1 MGFSWC
7 AFQNEAMGAD
17 PPGRNRAAV
26 AVVDDDQ
33 RIRAAL
39 RRALQLE
46 GYEVLEGRD
55 GLEGEALAGRADVL
69 VLDATMPN
77 LGGFELCRR
86 LRAAGNRVPILL
98 LTARGAT
105 ADRVEGLDAGA
116 DDYLAK
122 PFALDEL
129 LARLRA
135 LLRRNAEA
143 LPSDHGERLVCGDIV
158 LNTASYEVSCAGEPV
173 ELTHTEH
180 RLLELFLRNRGR
192 VLHRE
197 EIYDTVWGYDASLAS
212 NSLEVYVG
220 YLRRKLAAAGPD
232 GHSPIRTVRGVG
244 YVLKEHG
251 VR

>member
-1 MGFSWC
+1 M
-7 AFQNEAMGAD
+7 D
-17 PPGRNRAAV
+17 PDRPGGTGPAV

-39 RRALQLE
+39 RRALQIE
-46 GYEVLEGRD
+46 GYSVLEGRD
-55 GLEGEALAGRADVL
+55 GLEGEALAGRADVM

-86 LRAAGNRVPILL
+86 LRAAGSRLPILL
-98 LTARGAT
+98 LTARGST
-105 ADRVEGLDAGA
+105 VDRVEGLEAGA

-135 LLRRNAEA
+135 LLRRGAASEA
-143 LPSDHGERLVCGDIV
+143 SGGDERLACGDIV
-158 LNTASYEVSCAGEPV
+158 MDTASYEVTCAGETV
-173 ELTHTEH
+173 TLTHTEH
-180 RLLELFLRNRGR
+180 QLLELFLRNPDR
-192 VLHRE
+192 VLTRD

-220 YLRRKLAAAGPD
+220 YLRRKLAAANTGTD
-232 GHSPIRTVRGVG
+232 GRGPIRTVRGVG
-244 YVLKEHG
+244 YVL
-251 VR
+251 RNS

>member
-1 MGFSWC
+1 
-7 AFQNEAMGAD
+7 MGAD
-17 PPGRNRAAV
+17 LPNRSSPAV

-46 GYEVLEGRD
+46 GYDVLEGSD
-55 GLEGEALAGRADVL
+55 GLEGEALAGRADVM

-86 LRAAGNRVPILL
+86 LRATGSRLPILL
-98 LTARGAT
+98 LTARGTT

-135 LLRRNAEA
+135 LLRRSAESSS
-143 LPSDHGERLVCGDIV
+143 PEEGERLACAGIV
-158 LNTASYEVSCAGEPV
+158 LDTASYEVTRAGEPV
-173 ELTHTEH
+173 TLTHTEH
-180 RLLELFLRNRGR
+180 RLLELFLRNPGR
-192 VLHRE
+192 VLHRD

-220 YLRRKLAAAGPD
+220 YLRRKLAAAAAGSD
-232 GHSPIRTVRGVG
+232 GHSPIQTVRGVG
-244 YVLKEHG
+244 YVL
-251 VR
+251 RPA

>member
-1 MGFSWC
+1 
-7 AFQNEAMGAD
+7 MGAD
-17 PPGRNRAAV
+17 LPNRSSPAV

-46 GYEVLEGRD
+46 GYDVLEGSD
-55 GLEGEALAGRADVL
+55 GLEGEALAGRADVM

-86 LRAAGNRVPILL
+86 LRATGSRLPILL
-98 LTARGAT
+98 LTARSTT

-135 LLRRNAEA
+135 LLRRSAESSS
-143 LPSDHGERLVCGDIV
+143 PEEGERLACAGIV
-158 LNTASYEVSCAGEPV
+158 LDTASYEVTCAGKPV
-173 ELTHTEH
+173 TLTHTEH
-180 RLLELFLRNRGR
+180 RLLELFLRNPGR
-192 VLHRE
+192 VLHRD

-220 YLRRKLAAAGPD
+220 YLRRKLAAAAAGSD
-232 GHSPIRTVRGVG
+232 GHSPVQTVRGVG
-244 YVLKEHG
+244 YVL
-251 VR
+251 RPA

>member
-1 MGFSWC
+1 
-7 AFQNEAMGAD
+7 MGAD
-17 PPGRNRAAV
+17 PPPRSSSVV
-26 AVVDDDQ
+26 AVIDDDQ

-86 LRAAGNRVPILL
+86 LRAAGSRVPILL

-105 ADRVEGLDAGA
+105 SDRVEGLDAGA

-143 LPSDHGERLVCGDIV
+143 LPTNGGERLTCAGIV
-158 LNTASYEVSCAGEPV
+158 LDTASYEVSCAGESV

-180 RLLELFLRNRGR
+180 RLLELFLRNPGR
-192 VLHRE
+192 VLHRD

-220 YLRRKLAAAGPD
+220 YLRRKLAAAAAGTD
-232 GHSPIRTVRGVG
+232 GRSPIRTVRGVG
-244 YVLKEHG
+244 YVM
-251 VR
+251 RPA

>member
-1 MGFSWC
+1 MGFSPSG
-7 AFQNEAMGAD
+7 FQNEAVD
-17 PPGRNRAAV
+17 LDRPGGNGPAV

-39 RRALQLE
+39 RRALQIE
-46 GYEVLEGRD
+46 GYSVLEGRD
-55 GLEGEALAGRADVL
+55 GLEGEALAGRADVM

-86 LRAAGNRVPILL
+86 LRAAGSRLPILL
-98 LTARGAT
+98 LTARGST
-105 ADRVEGLDAGA
+105 VDRVEGLDAGA
-116 DDYLAK
+116 DDYLPK

-135 LLRRNAEA
+135 LLRRGAATEA
-143 LPSDHGERLVCGDIV
+143 SGGDKRLACGDIV
-158 LNTASYEVSCAGEPV
+158 MDTASYEVTCAGEPV
-173 ELTHTEH
+173 TLTHTEH
-180 RLLELFLRNRGR
+180 RLLELFLRNPGR

-220 YLRRKLAAAGPD
+220 YLRRKLPAANTGTD
-232 GHSPIRTVRGVG
+232 GRGPIRTVRGVG
-244 YVLKEHG
+244 YVL
-251 VR
+251 RNS

>member
-1 MGFSWC
+1 
-7 AFQNEAMGAD
+7 MGAD
-17 PPGRNRAAV
+17 RPSASSPAV
-26 AVVDDDQ
+26 AVVDDDP
-33 RIRAAL
+33 RIRTAL

-46 GYEVLEGRD
+46 GYGVLEGSD
-55 GLEGEALAGRADVL
+55 GLDGEALAGQADVM

-86 LRAAGNRVPILL
+86 LRAAGSRLPILL
-98 LTARGAT
+98 LTARGTT

-116 DDYLAK
+116 DDYLPK

-135 LLRRNAEA
+135 LLRRGAERSSPA
-143 LPSDHGERLVCGDIV
+143 EGERLACAGIV
-158 LNTASYEVSCAGEPV
+158 LDTASYEVTCAGEPV
-173 ELTHTEH
+173 TLTHTEH
-180 RLLELFLRNRGR
+180 RLLELFLRNPGR
-192 VLHRE
+192 VLDRD

-220 YLRRKLAAAGPD
+220 YLRRKLAAATTGTG

-244 YVLKEHG
+244 YVL
-251 VR
+251 RPA

>member
-1 MGFSWC
+1 MS
-7 AFQNEAMGAD
+7 A
-17 PPGRNRAAV
+17 RV

-33 RIRAAL
+33 RIRSAL

-55 GLEGEALAGRADVL
+55 GLEGETLATQADVM

-86 LRAAGNRVPILL
+86 LRAAGCRLPILL

-135 LLRRNAEA
+135 LLRRSARGSSPEE
-143 LPSDHGERLVCGDIV
+143 GERLECAGIV
-158 LNTASYEVSCAGEPV
+158 LDTASYEVTCTGEPV
-173 ELTHTEH
+173 TLTHTEH
-180 RLLELFLRNRGR
+180 RLLELFLRNPGR
-192 VLHRE
+192 VLHRD

-220 YLRRKLAAAGPD
+220 YLRRKLAAAAAGSD
-232 GHSPIRTVRGVG
+232 GHSPIQTVRGVG
-244 YVLKEHG
+244 YVLRECAKS
-251 VR
+251 

>member
-1 MGFSWC
+1 MGFSWF

-17 PPGRNRAAV
+17 PRGRNSPAV

-33 RIRAAL
+33 RIRTAL

-55 GLEGEALAGRADVL
+55 GLEGEALAGRADAL

-98 LTARGAT
+98 LTARDAT

-158 LNTASYEVSCAGEPV
+158 LNTASYEVSCAGELV

-197 EIYDTVWGYDASLAS
+197 EIYATVWGYDASLAS

-220 YLRRKLAAAGPD
+220 YLRRKLAAAAAGTD
-232 GHSPIRTVRGVG
+232 GESPIRTVRSVG
-244 YVLKEHG
+244 YVM
-251 VR
+251 RPA

>member
-1 MGFSWC
+1 MS
-7 AFQNEAMGAD
+7 A
-17 PPGRNRAAV
+17 RI

-46 GYEVLEGRD
+46 GYDVLEGGD
-55 GLEGEALAGRADVL
+55 GLEGEALATQADVM

-86 LRAAGNRVPILL
+86 LRANGSRLPILL

-116 DDYLAK
+116 DDYLPK

-135 LLRRNAEA
+135 LLRRGAGSEA
-143 LPSDHGERLVCGDIV
+143 ADEGERLACAGITLD
-158 LNTASYEVSCAGEPV
+158 TSSYEVTCAGEPV
-173 ELTHTEH
+173 TLTHTEH
-180 RLLELFLRNRGR
+180 RLLELFLRNPGR
-192 VLHRE
+192 VLGRD

-220 YLRRKLAAAGPD
+220 YLRRKLAAAAAGSD

-244 YVLKEHG
+244 YVL
-251 VR
+251 RPA

>member
-1 MGFSWC
+1 MGFSWT
-7 AFQNEAMGAD
+7 AIQNEAMGAD
-17 PPGRNRAAV
+17 RPSGARPAV

-46 GYEVLEGRD
+46 GYDVLEGSD
-55 GLEGEALAGRADVL
+55 GLEGEALASRVDVM

-86 LRAAGNRVPILL
+86 LRSSGSRLPILM
-98 LTARGAT
+98 LTARGST
-105 ADRVEGLDAGA
+105 ADRVEGLNAGA
-116 DDYLAK
+116 DDYLPK

-135 LLRRNAEA
+135 LLRRSAGSPTPENAEQLA
-143 LPSDHGERLVCGDIV
+143 CAGIV
-158 LNTASYEVSCAGEPV
+158 LDTASYEVTCAGEPV
-173 ELTHTEH
+173 TLTHTEH
-180 RLLELFLRNRGR
+180 RLLELFLRNPGR
-192 VLHRE
+192 VLSRG

-220 YLRRKLAAAGPD
+220 YLRRKLAAATAAAD
-232 GHSPIRTVRGVG
+232 GRSPIQTVRGVG
-244 YVLKEHG
+244 YVL
-251 VR
+251 RPAT

>member
-1 MGFSWC
+1 
-7 AFQNEAMGAD
+7 MGAD
-17 PPGRNRAAV
+17 PPPRNSPVV

-86 LRAAGNRVPILL
+86 LRAAGSRVPILL
-98 LTARGAT
+98 LTARSAT
-105 ADRVEGLDAGA
+105 SDRVEGLDAGA

-135 LLRRNAEA
+135 LLRRNAGA
-143 LPSDHGERLVCGDIV
+143 QAGDSGERLACAGIV
-158 LNTASYEVSCAGEPV
+158 LDTASYEVSCAGEPV
-173 ELTHTEH
+173 TLTHTEH
-180 RLLELFLRNRGR
+180 RLLELFLRNPGR
-192 VLHRE
+192 VLHRD

-220 YLRRKLAAAGPD
+220 YLRRKLAAATASTD
-232 GHSPIRTVRGVG
+232 GQSPIRTVRGVG
-244 YVLKEHG
+244 YVL
-251 VR
+251 RPT

>member
-1 MGFSWC
+1 
-7 AFQNEAMGAD
+7 MGAD
-17 PPGRNRAAV
+17 RPSGSSPAV

-46 GYEVLEGRD
+46 GYDVLEGSD
-55 GLEGEALAGRADVL
+55 GLEGEALAGQADVM

-86 LRAAGNRVPILL
+86 LRAAGSRLPILL

-116 DDYLAK
+116 DDYLPK

-135 LLRRNAEA
+135 LLRRGTDSSAA
-143 LPSDHGERLVCGDIV
+143 GGERLACAGIV
-158 LNTASYEVSCAGEPV
+158 LDTASYEVTCAGEPV
-173 ELTHTEH
+173 TLTHTEH
-180 RLLELFLRNRGR
+180 RLLELFLRSPGR
-192 VLHRE
+192 VLGRD

-220 YLRRKLAAAGPD
+220 YLRRKLAAAAAGSD

-244 YVLKEHG
+244 YVL
-251 VR
+251 RPA

>member
-1 MGFSWC
+1 M
-7 AFQNEAMGAD
+7 
-17 PPGRNRAAV
+17 
-26 AVVDDDQ
+26 
-33 RIRAAL
+33 

-46 GYEVLEGRD
+46 GYDVLEGRD
-55 GLEGEALAGRADVL
+55 GLEGEALATQADVM

-86 LRAAGNRVPILL
+86 LRAAGNRVPVLL

-105 ADRVEGLDAGA
+105 SDRVEGLDAGA
-116 DDYLAK
+116 DDYLSK

-135 LLRRNAEA
+135 LLRRGAGTSSPE
-143 LPSDHGERLVCGDIV
+143 DGERLACAGIV
-158 LNTASYEVSCAGEPV
+158 LDTASYEVTCAGEPV
-173 ELTHTEH
+173 TLTHTEH
-180 RLLELFLRNRGR
+180 RLLELFLRNPGR
-192 VLHRE
+192 VLSRD

-220 YLRRKLAAAGPD
+220 YLRRKLAAAAAGTD

-244 YVLKEHG
+244 YVL
-251 VR
+251 RPT

>member
-1 MGFSWC
+1 MSS
-7 AFQNEAMGAD
+7 
-17 PPGRNRAAV
+17 RV

-39 RRALQLE
+39 RRALLLE

-55 GLEGEALAGRADVL
+55 GLEGEALATQADVI

-116 DDYLAK
+116 DDYLSK

-135 LLRRNAEA
+135 LLRRGAGII
-143 LPSDHGERLVCGDIV
+143 LD
-158 LNTASYEVSCAGEPV
+158 TASYEVTCAGEPV
-173 ELTHTEH
+173 MLTHTEH
-180 RLLELFLRNRGR
+180 RLLELFLRNPGR
-192 VLHRE
+192 VLGRD

-220 YLRRKLAAAGPD
+220 YLRRKLAAAAAGSD
-232 GHSPIRTVRGVG
+232 GHSPIRTIRGVG
-244 YVLKEHG
+244 YVL
-251 VR
+251 RQT

>member
-1 MGFSWC
+1 
-7 AFQNEAMGAD
+7 MGAD
-17 PPGRNRAAV
+17 PPPRSSPVV
-26 AVVDDDQ
+26 AVIDDDQ

-86 LRAAGNRVPILL
+86 LRAAGSRVPILL

-105 ADRVEGLDAGA
+105 SDRVEGLDAGA

-143 LPSDHGERLVCGDIV
+143 LPTNGGERLTCAGIV
-158 LNTASYEVSCAGEPV
+158 LDTASYEVSCAGESV

-180 RLLELFLRNRGR
+180 RLLELFLRNPGR
-192 VLHRE
+192 VLHRD

-220 YLRRKLAAAGPD
+220 YLRRKLAAAAAGTD
-232 GHSPIRTVRGVG
+232 GRSPIRTVRGVG
-244 YVLKEHG
+244 YVM
-251 VR
+251 RPA

>member
-1 MGFSWC
+1 MS
-7 AFQNEAMGAD
+7 A
-17 PPGRNRAAV
+17 RV

-46 GYEVLEGRD
+46 GYDVLEGRD
-55 GLEGEALAGRADVL
+55 GLEGEALAGRADVM

-86 LRAAGNRVPILL
+86 LRDAGSRVPILL
-98 LTARGAT
+98 LTARGST

-116 DDYLAK
+116 DDYLPK

-135 LLRRNAEA
+135 LLRRGAESEA
-143 LPSDHGERLVCGDIV
+143 AGPGERLACAGIMLD
-158 LNTASYEVSCAGEPV
+158 TASYEVTCAGEPV
-173 ELTHTEH
+173 TLTHTEH
-180 RLLELFLRNRGR
+180 RLLELFLRNPGR
-192 VLHRE
+192 VLGRD
-197 EIYDTVWGYDASLAS
+197 EIYDSVWGYDASLAS
-212 NSLEVYVG
+212 NSLEVYIG
-220 YLRRKLAAAGPD
+220 YLRRKLAAATAGTD

-244 YVLKEHG
+244 YVLRESAKS
-251 VR
+251 

>member
-1 MGFSWC
+1 
-7 AFQNEAMGAD
+7 MGAD
-17 PPGRNRAAV
+17 RRSGSSPAV

-46 GYEVLEGRD
+46 GYDVLEGSD
-55 GLEGEALAGRADVL
+55 GLEGEALAEQADVM

-86 LRAAGNRVPILL
+86 LRAAGSRLPILL
-98 LTARGAT
+98 LTARGTT

-116 DDYLAK
+116 DDYLPK

-135 LLRRNAEA
+135 LLRRSAGTSSPED
-143 LPSDHGERLVCGDIV
+143 SERLACAGIV
-158 LNTASYEVSCAGEPV
+158 LDTASYEVTCAGEPV
-173 ELTHTEH
+173 SLTHTEH
-180 RLLELFLRNRGR
+180 RLLELFLRNPGR
-192 VLHRE
+192 VLHRD
-197 EIYDTVWGYDASLAS
+197 EIYNAVWGYDASLAS

-220 YLRRKLAAAGPD
+220 YLRRKLAAADAG

-244 YVLKEHG
+244 YVL
-251 VR
+251 RPA

>member
-1 MGFSWC
+1 M
-7 AFQNEAMGAD
+7 
-17 PPGRNRAAV
+17 
-26 AVVDDDQ
+26 
-33 RIRAAL
+33 

-46 GYEVLEGRD
+46 GYEVLEGSD
-55 GLEGEALAGRADVL
+55 GVEGQSLAGRADVM

-86 LRAAGNRVPILL
+86 LRAAGSRLPILL

-135 LLRRNAEA
+135 LLRRSAGGSSPDE
-143 LPSDHGERLVCGDIV
+143 GERLTCAGIV
-158 LNTASYEVSCAGEPV
+158 LDTASYEVTCTGEPV
-173 ELTHTEH
+173 TLTHTEH
-180 RLLELFLRNRGR
+180 RLLELFLRNPGR
-192 VLHRE
+192 VLHRD

-220 YLRRKLAAAGPD
+220 YLRRKLAAATVGSD

-244 YVLKEHG
+244 YVLRDNAES
-251 VR
+251 